1 MEDSVMYD
9 YNIVCIGQK
18 ERTVYEAFESWTR
31 PYLMEWSALWAV
43 KGRWYQFIFDYE
55 RSLSLAVRRGKCY
68 VIVREDA
75 DLDLIERSLLF
86 YLERSPIHKVFV
98 LFRLQG
104 NRHESFLGELSLGT
118 FMRRLKQG
126 QIKANVAYL
135 IAKYAW

>member
-9 YNIVCIGQK
+9 YNIVCIRQK

-43 KGRWYQFIFDYE
+43 KGRWYQFVFDYE
-55 RSLSLAVRRGKCY
+55 HSLSLAVRCGKCY

-104 NRHESFLGELSLGT
+104 NRRESFSGNFPSG
-118 FMRRLKQG
+118 RLC
-126 QIKANVAYL
+126 AA
-135 IAKYAW
+135 